1 MIYNYKEYR
10 HVFDTPAKK
19 LQEKA
24 VVEKIMKLLNEN
36 VYDDIDKFID
46 KNKTYQDFLKNNKF
60 ENVVKHFGNTLNED
74 DYLRIV
80 DSIKKIIKD
89 KQSFDKTNIETT
101 NIGDNQYN
109 YFNDGEK
116 EYLFDNS
123 NSGISIER
131 QMEILQPTQSDF
143 QTADKKQNTENMMKE
158 LDENKKNSFNLHYL
172 KDFNIELLNEK
183 QQEILRVATNF
194 QFDIINPIRIDIDK
208 GIIVD
213 NNNNIFKIEEVDGQL
228 QILGDN
234 DKLKNNEEMQ
244 SANQTITLQ
253 KTITPRTST
262 IYSTN
267 N

>member
-1 MIYNYKEYR
+1 M
-10 HVFDTPAKK
+10 
-19 LQEKA
+19 
-24 VVEKIMKLLNEN
+24 
-36 VYDDIDKFID
+36 
-46 KNKTYQDFLKNNKF
+46 
-60 ENVVKHFGNTLNED
+60 
-74 DYLRIV
+74 
-80 DSIKKIIKD
+80 
-89 KQSFDKTNIETT
+89 
-101 NIGDNQYN
+101 
-109 YFNDGEK
+109 
-116 EYLFDNS
+116 FDNS

-194 QFDIINPIRIDIDK
+194 QLDIINPIRIDIDK

-253 KTITPRTST
+253 KTITPRPST